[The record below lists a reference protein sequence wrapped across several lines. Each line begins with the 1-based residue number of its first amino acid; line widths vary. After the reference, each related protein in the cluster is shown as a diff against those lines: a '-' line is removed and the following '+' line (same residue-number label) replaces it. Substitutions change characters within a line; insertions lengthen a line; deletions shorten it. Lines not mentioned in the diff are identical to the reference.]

1 MLKKLLPSLTFLA
14 ASAVALS
21 AHAAEITFL
30 CAASMQSSVEEM
42 LPQFQ
47 RESGHQVRAAYA
59 NVGRN
64 TQQVRNG
71 DVTDLAIVS
80 PQQWNEL
87 QKEGK
92 ITGSVPMV
100 IAKVGIGGVVPKGR
114 PKPDISTVDSFKKT
128 LLSVRTIA
136 LSPTTGAPV
145 AAYMVRLFESLGVS
159 DALRPKL
166 VMTAP
171 ALETVGKGEADIGF
185 AQVSEI
191 LADPL
196 VELVAALPT
205 EIQNY
210 TVLTAA
216 TPKNAR
222 APEAAKTLIEF
233 LMSRRMTEA
242 LESKG
247 LSRD

>member
-1 MLKKLLPSLTFLA
+1 
-14 ASAVALS
+14 
-21 AHAAEITFL
+21 
-30 CAASMQSSVEEM
+30 
-42 LPQFQ
+42 
-47 RESGHQVRAAYA
+47 
-59 NVGRN
+59 
-64 TQQVRNG
+64 
-71 DVTDLAIVS
+71 
-80 PQQWNEL
+80 
-87 QKEGK
+87 
-92 ITGSVPMV
+92 
-100 IAKVGIGGVVPKGR
+100 
-114 PKPDISTVDSFKKT
+114 
-128 LLSVRTIA
+128 
-136 LSPTTGAPV
+136 
-145 AAYMVRLFESLGVS
+145 
-159 DALRPKL
+159 
-166 VMTAP
+166 MTAP